1 MSSIDPAT
9 FAAQFA
15 QIEIQPFKQRYQ
27 LQTNTYQSQLSALG
41 KVESAMREFRTA
53 LNEMNSST
61 NSIIKNSTSI
71 SQEGY
76 LLQMQTLR
84 LYRVVIRYSSS
95 K

>member
-61 NSIIKNSTSI
+61 NSIIKTPPPSLKKAT
-71 SQEGY
+71 

>member
-61 NSIIKNSTSI
+61 NSIIKKLHLHLSRR
-71 SQEGY
+71 
-76 LLQMQTLR
+76 LLYCKCR
-84 LYRVVIRYSSS
+84 R
-95 K
+95 